1 MEEQEK
7 NVQTFL
13 TFRLGNEKFAATL
26 DKALNILEVMPIT
39 KVPQSPVYMKGVI
52 NRRGEII
59 PIIDIRMKFGMEP
72 LEYTKRTVIIIFR
85 VEIQGESADV
95 GALVDEPGTVIEV
108 ADSEI
113 TPPPS
118 IGAKYKSELVK
129 GMLKVD
135 NDFIMVLEIDKV
147 FSLDEL
153 VEINQNR
160 ESVQKDVS
168 N

>member
-7 NVQTFL
+7 SAQNFL
-13 TFRLGNEKFAATL
+13 TFRLGDEKFAASL
-26 DKALNILEVMPIT
+26 DKALNILEMLPIT
-39 KVPQSPVYMKGVI
+39 KVPQSPEYMKGVI

-72 LEYTKRTVIIIFR
+72 IVVSKRTVIIIFR
-85 VEIQGESADV
+85 VEIQGETADV
-95 GALVDEPGTVIEV
+95 GAMVDEPGTVIEV
-108 ADSEI
+108 SEADI

-135 NDFIMVLEIDKV
+135 NDFIMLLEIDKV

-153 VEINQNR
+153 VEINQNKETAER
-160 ESVQKDVS
+160 GK
-168 N
+168 